1 MNENKNKGPYEHIT
15 DLPETIRDVLPTGAQ
30 HIYLESYQ
38 SSWETYEEG
47 QGGEMGKE
55 AVAHRDGWNAVKRDY
70 VKNED
75 TGTWYKEG
83 EMPEEEAEEEDSGIV
98 DAITSAF
105 GEEE

>member
-1 MNENKNKGPYEHIT
+1 MNENKGPYEHIT

-47 QGGEMGKE
+47 QGGEMGRE

-83 EMPEEEAEEEDSGIV
+83 EMPEEEEEEEDSGIV
-98 DAITSAF
+98 DTITSAF